1 MIFFHGCVLMD
12 LDDKIY
18 IAGHNGMVGSA
29 ILRALKEKGHDNF
42 ILKSHNELDL
52 TVQSDVRDFF
62 NKEKP
67 DIVFLAAAKVGGIRA
82 NIENPVSFLMDNI
95 IIQHNVIST
104 AFDNDV
110 EKLIFLGSSCIYP
123 TQAQQPLKEEYLL
136 TGPLEPT
143 NEGYALSKI
152 VGLKA
157 CEYYNKQYGTNYV
170 GVMPPNLYGINDNFD
185 LKTAHVV
192 ASLIKKMHIAK
203 INDEP
208 EVEIWG
214 SGNQY
219 RELMFVDDMAD
230 ATLYAADHYNGDSF
244 INIGVG
250 VDYTIREL
258 SESIQKVVGYD
269 GELFFDTSKP
279 DGMFRKVLDVSNF
292 NELGWK
298 SKISL
303 EKGLSLTYDW
313 FLENECGDMND

>member
-258 SESIQKVVGYD
+258 SETIQKVVGYD

>member
-1 MIFFHGCVLMD
+1 MPMNRN
-12 LDDKIY
+12 DKIY
-18 IAGHNGMVGSA
+18 VAGHKGMVGSA
-29 ILRALKEKGHDNF
+29 IVRALEKKGHNNL
-42 ILKSHNELDL
+42 ILKSHAELDL
-52 TVQSDVRDFF
+52 TVQQDVQNFF
-62 NKEKP
+62 NEENP
-67 DIVFLAAAKVGGIRA
+67 DVVFLAAAKVGGIAA
-82 NIENPVSFLMDNI
+82 NIANPVSFLMDNI
-95 IIQHNVIST
+95 IIQHNVIKS
-104 AFDNDV
+104 AFDAGV

-123 TQAQQPLKEEYLL
+123 TKAQQPLKEEYLL

-157 CEYYNKQYGTNYV
+157 CEYYNKQFGTNYI

-185 LKTAHVV
+185 LETAHVV

-203 INDEP
+203 VNDEP
-208 EVEIWG
+208 KVEIWG

-230 ATLYAADHYNGDSF
+230 ATLYAADNYDGDSF

-250 VDYTIREL
+250 IDYTIREL
-258 SESIQKVVGYD
+258 SETIQKVVGYE

-292 NELGWK
+292 NNLGWE

-303 EKGLSLTYDW
+303 EKGLTLTYEW
-313 FLENECGDMND
+313 FLNNEI

>member
-1 MIFFHGCVLMD
+1 MNSN
-12 LDDKIY
+12 DKIY
-18 IAGHNGMVGSA
+18 VAGHNGMVGSA
-29 ILRALKEKGHDNF
+29 IVRALKKRGNDNF
-42 ILKSHNELDL
+42 ILKSHKELDL
-52 TVQSDVRDFF
+52 TIQSDVNDFF
-62 NKEKP
+62 KKEKP
-67 DIVFLAAAKVGGIRA
+67 DVVFLAAAKVGGISA
-82 NIENPVSFLMDNI
+82 NIANPVGFLMDNI
-95 IIQHNVIST
+95 IIQHNVIKS
-104 AFDNDV
+104 AFENDV
-110 EKLIFLGSSCIYP
+110 DKLIFLGSSCIYP
-123 TQAQQPLKEEYLL
+123 TKAQQPLKEEYLL

-157 CEYYNKQYGTNYV
+157 CEYYNKQYGTNYI

-192 ASLIKKMHIAK
+192 ASLIKKMHLAK

-208 EVEIWG
+208 QVEIWG

-230 ATLYAADHYNGDSF
+230 ATLFAAENYTGDSF

-250 VDYTIREL
+250 IDYTIREL
-258 SESIQKVVGYD
+258 SETIQKVVGYD

-292 NELGWK
+292 NNLGWK

-303 EKGLSLTYDW
+303 EEGLTLTYNW
-313 FLENECGDMND
+313 FLENECGDNND

>member
-1 MIFFHGCVLMD
+1 MKRN
-12 LDDKIY
+12 DKIY
-18 IAGHNGMVGSA
+18 VAGHNGMVGSA
-29 ILRALKEKGHDNF
+29 IVRALEKKGHNNLV
-42 ILKSHNELDL
+42 LKSHAELDL
-52 TVQSDVRDFF
+52 TVQQDVQNFF
-62 NKEKP
+62 NEEKP
-67 DIVFLAAAKVGGIRA
+67 DVVFLAAAKVGGIAA
-82 NIENPVSFLMDNI
+82 NIANPVSFLMDNI
-95 IIQHNVIST
+95 IIQHNVIKS
-104 AFDNDV
+104 AFDAGV

-123 TQAQQPLKEEYLL
+123 TKAQQPLKEEYLL

-157 CEYYNKQYGTNYV
+157 CEYYNKQFGTNYI

-203 INDEP
+203 VNNEP
-208 EVEIWG
+208 LVEIWG

-230 ATLYAADHYNGDSF
+230 ATLYAADNYDGDSF

-258 SESIQKVVGYD
+258 SETIQKVVGYE

-292 NELGWK
+292 NNLGWE

-303 EKGLSLTYDW
+303 EKGLTLTYEW
-313 FLENECGDMND
+313 FLNNEI

>member
-1 MIFFHGCVLMD
+1 MNNNE
-12 LDDKIY
+12 KIY
-18 IAGHNGMVGSA
+18 VAGHNGMVGSA
-29 ILRALKEKGHDNF
+29 IVRALQKKGHDNF
-42 ILKSHNELDL
+42 VFKSHSQLDL
-52 TVQSDVRDFF
+52 TVQSEVQNFF
-62 NKEKP
+62 KEEKP
-67 DIVFLAAAKVGGIRA
+67 DVVFLAAAKVGGISA
-82 NIENPVSFLMDNI
+82 NIANPVDFLMDNI
-95 IIQHNVIST
+95 IIQHNVIKS
-104 AFDNDV
+104 AFENDV

-123 TQAQQPLKEEYLL
+123 TKAQQPLKEEYLL

-157 CEYYNKQYGTNYV
+157 CEYYNKQYDTNYI

-203 INDEP
+203 INNEP
-208 EVEIWG
+208 QVEIWG

-230 ATLYAADHYNGDSF
+230 ATLYAADNYHGDKF

-258 SESIQKVVGYD
+258 SQTIQKVVEYD

-279 DGMFRKVLDVSNF
+279 DGMFRKVLDVSKF
-292 NELGWK
+292 TELGWK
-298 SKISL
+298 SKVTL

-313 FLENECGDMND
+313 FLKNECSGDE

>member
-1 MIFFHGCVLMD
+1 
-12 LDDKIY
+12 
-18 IAGHNGMVGSA
+18 MVGSA
-29 ILRALKEKGHDNF
+29 IIRALKKRGNTNF
-42 ILKSHNELDL
+42 VLKSHRELDL
-52 TVQSDVRDFF
+52 TIQSDVNNFF
-62 NKEKP
+62 KEESP
-67 DIVFLAAAKVGGIRA
+67 DVVFLAAAKVGGINA
-82 NIENPVSFLMDNI
+82 NIADPVSFLLDNI
-95 IIQHNVIST
+95 IIQHNVIKS
-104 AFDNDV
+104 AFDSGVD
-110 EKLIFLGSSCIYP
+110 KLIFLGSSCIYP
-123 TQAQQPLKEEYLL
+123 TESQQPLKEEYLL

-157 CEYYNKQYGTNYV
+157 CEYYNKQYGTNYI
-170 GVMPPNLYGINDNFD
+170 GVMPPNLYGINDNFN

-203 INDEP
+203 VNEHST
-208 EVEIWG
+208 VEIWG

-230 ATLYAADHYNGDSF
+230 ATLFAADNYTGDTF

-258 SESIQKVVGYD
+258 AETIQKVVGFE

-292 NELGWK
+292 NKLGWK
-298 SKISL
+298 SKVSL
-303 EKGLSLTYDW
+303 EEGLSLTYDW
-313 FLENECGDMND
+313 FLKNNLGDD

>member
-1 MIFFHGCVLMD
+1 MPMNRN
-12 LDDKIY
+12 DKIY
-18 IAGHNGMVGSA
+18 VAGHKGMVGSA
-29 ILRALKEKGHDNF
+29 IVRALEKKGHNNL
-42 ILKSHNELDL
+42 ILKSHAELDL
-52 TVQSDVRDFF
+52 TVQQDVQNFF
-62 NKEKP
+62 NEENP
-67 DIVFLAAAKVGGIRA
+67 DVVFLAAAKVGGIAA
-82 NIENPVSFLMDNI
+82 NIANPVSFLMDNI
-95 IIQHNVIST
+95 IIQHNVIKS
-104 AFDNDV
+104 AFDAGV

-123 TQAQQPLKEEYLL
+123 TKAQQPLKEEYLL

-157 CEYYNKQYGTNYV
+157 CEYYNKQFGTNYI

-185 LKTAHVV
+185 LETAHVV

-203 INDEP
+203 VNDEP
-208 EVEIWG
+208 KVEIWG

-230 ATLYAADHYNGDSF
+230 ATLYAADNYGGDSF

-250 VDYTIREL
+250 IDYTIREL
-258 SESIQKVVGYD
+258 SETIQKVVGYE

-292 NELGWK
+292 NNLGWE

-303 EKGLSLTYDW
+303 EKGLTLTYEW
-313 FLENECGDMND
+313 FLNNEI

>member
-1 MIFFHGCVLMD
+1 MNRN
-12 LDDKIY
+12 DKIY
-18 IAGHNGMVGSA
+18 VAGHKGMVGSA
-29 ILRALKEKGHDNF
+29 IVRALEKKGHNNL
-42 ILKSHNELDL
+42 ILKSHAELDL
-52 TVQSDVRDFF
+52 TVQQDVQNFF
-62 NKEKP
+62 NEENP
-67 DIVFLAAAKVGGIRA
+67 DVVFLAAAKVGGIAA
-82 NIENPVSFLMDNI
+82 NIANPVSFLMDNI
-95 IIQHNVIST
+95 IIQHNVIKS
-104 AFDNDV
+104 AFDAGV

-123 TQAQQPLKEEYLL
+123 TKAQQPLKEEYLL

-157 CEYYNKQYGTNYV
+157 CEYYNKQFGTNYI

-185 LKTAHVV
+185 LETAHVV

-203 INDEP
+203 VNDEP
-208 EVEIWG
+208 QVEIWG

-230 ATLYAADHYNGDSF
+230 ATLYAADNYDGDSF

-250 VDYTIREL
+250 IDYTIREL
-258 SESIQKVVGYD
+258 SETIQKVVGYE

-292 NELGWK
+292 NNLGWE

-303 EKGLSLTYDW
+303 EKGLTLTYEW
-313 FLENECGDMND
+313 FLNNEI

>member
-1 MIFFHGCVLMD
+1 MKRN
-12 LDDKIY
+12 DKIY
-18 IAGHNGMVGSA
+18 VAGHNGMVGSA
-29 ILRALKEKGHDNF
+29 IVRALEKKGHNNL
-42 ILKSHNELDL
+42 ILKSHAELDL
-52 TVQSDVRDFF
+52 TVQQDVQNFF
-62 NKEKP
+62 NEEKP
-67 DIVFLAAAKVGGIRA
+67 DVVFLAAAKVGGIAA
-82 NIENPVSFLMDNI
+82 NIANPVSFLMDNI
-95 IIQHNVIST
+95 IIQHNVIKS
-104 AFDNDV
+104 AFDVGV

-123 TQAQQPLKEEYLL
+123 TKAQQPLKEEYLL

-157 CEYYNKQYGTNYV
+157 CEYYNKQFGTNYI

-203 INDEP
+203 VNNEP
-208 EVEIWG
+208 QVEIWG

-230 ATLYAADHYNGDSF
+230 ATLYAADNYDGDSF

-258 SESIQKVVGYD
+258 SETIQRVVGYE

-292 NELGWK
+292 NNLGWK

-303 EKGLSLTYDW
+303 EKGLTLTYEW
-313 FLENECGDMND
+313 FLNNEI

>member
-1 MIFFHGCVLMD
+1 MN

-18 IAGHNGMVGSA
+18 VAGHNGMVGSA
-29 ILRALKEKGHDNF
+29 IVRALEKRGHDNF

-52 TVQSDVRDFF
+52 THQSDVYDFF
-62 NKEKP
+62 KKEKP
-67 DIVFLAAAKVGGIRA
+67 DVVFLAAAKVGGISA
-82 NIENPVSFLMDNI
+82 NIANPVGFLMDNI
-95 IIQHNVIST
+95 IIQHNVIKA
-104 AFDNDV
+104 AFENDV

-123 TQAQQPLKEEYLL
+123 TESQQPLKEEYLL

-157 CEYYNKQYGTNYV
+157 CEYYNRQYGTSYI

-192 ASLIKKMHIAK
+192 ASLIKKMHLAK
-203 INDEP
+203 INDDAQ
-208 EVEIWG
+208 VEIWG

-230 ATLYAADHYNGDSF
+230 ATLFAADNYDGESF

-258 SESIQKVVGYD
+258 SQTIQKVVGYE

-279 DGMFRKVLDVSNF
+279 DGMFRKVLDVTNF
-292 NELGWK
+292 NELGWE

-303 EKGLSLTYDW
+303 EEGLKLTYDW
-313 FLENECGDMND
+313 FLENECGDNND

>member
-1 MIFFHGCVLMD
+1 MKRN
-12 LDDKIY
+12 DKIY
-18 IAGHNGMVGSA
+18 VAGHNGMVGSA
-29 ILRALKEKGHDNF
+29 IVRALEKKGHNNL
-42 ILKSHNELDL
+42 ILKSHAELDL
-52 TVQSDVRDFF
+52 TVQQDVQNFF
-62 NKEKP
+62 NEEKP
-67 DIVFLAAAKVGGIRA
+67 DVVFLAAAKVGGIAA
-82 NIENPVSFLMDNI
+82 NIANPVSFLMDNI
-95 IIQHNVIST
+95 IIQHNVIKS
-104 AFDNDV
+104 AFDTGV

-123 TQAQQPLKEEYLL
+123 TKAQQPLKEEYLL

-157 CEYYNKQYGTNYV
+157 CEYYNKQFGTNYI

-203 INDEP
+203 VNDEP
-208 EVEIWG
+208 KVEIWG

-230 ATLYAADHYNGDSF
+230 ATLYAADNYGGDSF

-250 VDYTIREL
+250 IDYTIREL
-258 SESIQKVVGYD
+258 SETIQKVVGYE

-292 NELGWK
+292 NNLGWE

-303 EKGLSLTYDW
+303 EKGLTLTYEW
-313 FLENECGDMND
+313 FLNNEI

>member
-1 MIFFHGCVLMD
+1 MPMNRN
-12 LDDKIY
+12 DKIY
-18 IAGHNGMVGSA
+18 VAGHKGMVGSA
-29 ILRALKEKGHDNF
+29 IVRALEKKGHNNL
-42 ILKSHNELDL
+42 ILKSHAELDL
-52 TVQSDVRDFF
+52 TVQQDVQNFF
-62 NKEKP
+62 NEENP
-67 DIVFLAAAKVGGIRA
+67 DVVFLAAAKVGGIAA
-82 NIENPVSFLMDNI
+82 NIANPVSFLMDNI
-95 IIQHNVIST
+95 IIQHNVIKS
-104 AFDNDV
+104 AFDAGV

-123 TQAQQPLKEEYLL
+123 TKAQQPLKEEYLL

-157 CEYYNKQYGTNYV
+157 CEYYNKQFGTNYI

-203 INDEP
+203 VNDEP
-208 EVEIWG
+208 KVEIWG

-230 ATLYAADHYNGDSF
+230 ATLYAADNYDGDSF

-250 VDYTIREL
+250 IDYTIREL
-258 SESIQKVVGYD
+258 SETIQKVVGYE

-292 NELGWK
+292 NNLGWE

-303 EKGLSLTYDW
+303 EKGLTLTYEW
-313 FLENECGDMND
+313 FLNNEI

>member
-1 MIFFHGCVLMD
+1 MNS
-12 LDDKIY
+12 DDKIY
-18 IAGHNGMVGSA
+18 VAGHRGMVGSA
-29 ILRALKEKGHDNF
+29 IVRALDKKGLNNF
-42 ILKSHNELDL
+42 IFKTHAELDL
-52 TVQSDVRDFF
+52 TVQKDVSEFF
-62 NKEKP
+62 NEEKP
-67 DIVFLAAAKVGGIRA
+67 DVVFLAAAKVGGISA
-82 NIENPVSFLMDNI
+82 NIANPVDFLMDNI
-95 IIQHNVIST
+95 IIQHNIIKA
-104 AFDNDV
+104 AFENDV
-110 EKLIFLGSSCIYP
+110 NKLIFLGSSCIYP
-123 TQAQQPLKEEYLL
+123 TKSQQPLKEEYLL

-157 CEYYNKQYGTNYV
+157 CEYYNKQYGTNYI

-192 ASLIKKMHIAK
+192 ASLIKKMHLAK

-208 EVEIWG
+208 QVEIWG

-230 ATLYAADHYNGDSF
+230 ATLFAAENYHGNSF

-258 SESIQKVVGYD
+258 SETIQNVVGYE

-298 SKISL
+298 SKVSL
-303 EKGLSLTYDW
+303 EEGLKLTYDW
-313 FLENECGDMND
+313 FLNNECGDNND

>member
-1 MIFFHGCVLMD
+1 MNKN
-12 LDDKIY
+12 DKIY
-18 IAGHNGMVGSA
+18 VAGHNGMVGSA
-29 ILRALKEKGHDNF
+29 IVRALKERGHKNF

-52 TVQSDVRDFF
+52 CNQNNVFNFF
-62 NKEKP
+62 KNEKP
-67 DIVFLAAAKVGGIRA
+67 DIVFLAAAKVGGISA
-82 NIENPVSFLMDNI
+82 NIANPVDFLMDNI
-95 IIQHNVIST
+95 IIQHNVIKA
-104 AFDNDV
+104 AFENGV

-123 TQAQQPLKEEYLL
+123 TKAQQPLKEEYLL

-157 CEYYNKQYGTNYV
+157 CEYYNKQYGTNYI

-203 INDEP
+203 VNDNP
-208 EVEIWG
+208 IVEIWG

-230 ATLYAADHYNGDSF
+230 ATLFAAENYNGNSF

-250 VDYTIREL
+250 IDYTIREL
-258 SESIQKVVGYD
+258 SETIKKVVDYT
-269 GELFFDTSKP
+269 GELYFDKSKP

-292 NELGWK
+292 NKLGWK
-298 SKISL
+298 SKVSL
-303 EKGLSLTYDW
+303 EEGLNLTYKW
-313 FLENECGDMND
+313 FLENECGDNDE

>member
-1 MIFFHGCVLMD
+1 MKRN
-12 LDDKIY
+12 DKIY
-18 IAGHNGMVGSA
+18 VAGHKGMVGSA
-29 ILRALKEKGHDNF
+29 IVRALEKKGHNNLVF
-42 ILKSHNELDL
+42 KSHAELDL
-52 TVQSDVRDFF
+52 TVQKDVQNFF
-62 NKEKP
+62 NEEKP
-67 DIVFLAAAKVGGIRA
+67 DVVFLAAAKVGGIGA
-82 NIENPVSFLMDNI
+82 NIANPVSFLMDNI
-95 IIQHNVIST
+95 IIQHNVINS
-104 AFDNDV
+104 AFDAGV

-123 TQAQQPLKEEYLL
+123 TKAKQPLKEEYLL

-157 CEYYNKQYGTNYV
+157 CEYYNKQYGTNYI

-203 INDEP
+203 VNNEP
-208 EVEIWG
+208 QVEIWG

-230 ATLYAADHYNGDSF
+230 ATLYAADNYAGDSF

-258 SESIQKVVGYD
+258 SETIQKVVGYE

-292 NELGWK
+292 NNLGWK

-303 EKGLSLTYDW
+303 EDGLTLTYEW
-313 FLENECGDMND
+313 FLNNEL

>member
-1 MIFFHGCVLMD
+1 MTH
-12 LDDKIY
+12 
-18 IAGHNGMVGSA
+18 
-29 ILRALKEKGHDNF
+29 
-42 ILKSHNELDL
+42 
-52 TVQSDVRDFF
+52 QSDVYDFF
-62 NKEKP
+62 KKEKP
-67 DIVFLAAAKVGGIRA
+67 DVVFLAAAKVGGISA
-82 NIENPVSFLMDNI
+82 NIANPVGFLMDNI
-95 IIQHNVIST
+95 IIQHNVIKA
-104 AFDNDV
+104 AFENDV
-110 EKLIFLGSSCIYP
+110 EKLIFLGSDCIYP
-123 TQAQQPLKEEYLL
+123 TESPQRLKEEYLL

-157 CEYYNKQYGTNYV
+157 CEYYNRQYGTSYI

-192 ASLIKKMHIAK
+192 ASLIKKMHLAK

-208 EVEIWG
+208 QVEIWG

-230 ATLYAADHYNGDSF
+230 ATLFAADNYDGESF

-258 SESIQKVVGYD
+258 SQTIQKVVGYE

-279 DGMFRKVLDVSNF
+279 DGMFRKVLDVTNF
-292 NELGWK
+292 NELGWE

-303 EKGLSLTYDW
+303 EEGLKLTYDW
-313 FLENECGDMND
+313 FLENECGDNND

>member
-1 MIFFHGCVLMD
+1 MD

-258 SESIQKVVGYD
+258 SETIQKVVGYD